1 MANIQN
7 NALTDNGRLLL
18 SHMQMGAVFKPTRIV
33 LGSGYMPA
41 GKTARTMAAVQE
53 PVITLTISKKER
65 TNDGK
70 AIIGGVYS
78 NQEISTEWHF
88 RELGVYAKAVYP
100 AVGDEPKVETQE
112 MLYSY
117 GNAGDTAELMPA
129 YGTGSL
135 IERQIDVV
143 VYVGNDA
150 KVDLTLESAIYV
162 TQEQLEIALQEAGGG
177 LVVVPAGTS
186 IPISERKEG
195 FLYFIER
202 SALALSVSPEIMVV
216 FDEYVDDE
224 EGGATT

>member
-1 MANIQN
+1 MANFQN

-18 SHMQMGAVFKPTRIV
+18 SHMQMGAVFTPTKIV

-100 AVGDEPKVETQE
+100 ASGDEPAVETQE

-135 IERQIDVV
+135 VERQIDVV

-186 IPISERKEG
+186 IPVSERKEG